1 MSLSK
6 NRPTMMIVFNTL
18 SGKKEPFIPQHE
30 KTVTMY
36 VCGVT
41 PYDHAHIGHGRC
53 YVTFDLLYRM
63 LEFLGYDVVYCRNF
77 TDIDDK
83 LLNKA
88 QAEFGDRMRY
98 HELASKYIAS
108 YNQDMARLNTVVP
121 AFEPRVTENIP
132 QIIRFIEELVAS
144 GKAYAVE
151 GGDVYFNIQ
160 TFPEYGKLSKQKID
174 QLRAG
179 ERVEVNKL
187 KKDPLDFAL
196 WKSEPEGQF
205 WQSPWGWGRP
215 GWHIECS
222 VLAKEYLGT
231 TIDIHGGGLDL
242 VFPHH
247 ENEVAQ
253 SESLHGLPF
262 ARYWMHNAFVRIDKE
277 KMSKSLGNF
286 IQLRD
291 LLAKYD
297 PMVVRY
303 YYIQHHYRAPLD
315 FSYEELDTAHRVYGK
330 LVKAFENVPD
340 IEELQEGV
348 RPEPVVE
355 RMSANLREDLN
366 TSGMFGVL
374 HEELKSILEQ
384 PKVAAQVKQ
393 FIKQVLGLTLEPL
406 PEKVIEITP
415 EIQRLLDER
424 ALARS
429 KKDWAKSDQLRD
441 QLVALG
447 VDVQDKKT

>member
-1 MSLSK
+1 
-6 NRPTMMIVFNTL
+6 MIIVYNTL
-18 SGKKEPFIPQHE
+18 TGKKEPFVPQHE
-30 KTVTMY
+30 KTVTLY

-53 YVTFDLLYRM
+53 YVTFDLLYRL
-63 LEFLGYDVVYCRNF
+63 LESLGYDVVYCRNF

-83 LLNKA
+83 LLTKA
-88 QAEFGDRMRY
+88 QKLFGDKMRY
-98 HELASKYIAS
+98 LELADEYIAS
-108 YNQDMARLNTVVP
+108 YNQDMTKLNTKFP
-121 AFEPRVTENIP
+121 AFEPRVTDNIP
-132 QIIRFIEELVAS
+132 AIITFIQELVKN
-144 GKAYAVE
+144 GKAYVVE
-151 GGDVYFNIQ
+151 GGDVYYNIQ

-196 WKSEPEGQF
+196 WKSEAEGEF

-231 TIDIHGGGLDL
+231 TIDIHAGGLDL
-242 VFPHH
+242 AFPHH
-247 ENEVAQ
+247 ENEIAQ
-253 SESLHGLPF
+253 SEGLHEKPF

-291 LLAKYD
+291 LLKDYD
-297 PMVVRY
+297 PMVLRY

-315 FSYEELDTAHRVYGK
+315 FSYEELENARRVYTK
-330 LVKAFENVPD
+330 LVKAFENVPTLGKG
-340 IEELQEGV
+340 ELVTVGHGD
-348 RPEPVVE
+348 REPVVE
-355 RMSANLREDLN
+355 RMSAFLREDLN

-374 HEELKSILEQ
+374 HEELKGILEQ
-384 PKVAAQVKQ
+384 PKVARAVKHFMQ
-393 FIKQVLGLTLEPL
+393 QVLGLTLEPL
-406 PEKVIEITP
+406 AEKVVEITP
-415 EIQRLLDER
+415 EIQKLIDER
-424 ALARS
+424 VQARADKNWARS
-429 KKDWAKSDQLRD
+429 DELRD
-441 QLVALG
+441 QLAALG
-447 VDVQDKKT
+447 VDVQDRKAK